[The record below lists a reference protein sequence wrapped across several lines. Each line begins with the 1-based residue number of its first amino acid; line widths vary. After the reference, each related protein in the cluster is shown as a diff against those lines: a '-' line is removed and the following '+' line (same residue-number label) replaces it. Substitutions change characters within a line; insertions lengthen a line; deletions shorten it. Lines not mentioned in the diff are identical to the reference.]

1 MNEDTEGHQ
10 RIVFS
15 PKIWHLL
22 EENICGA
29 VLGINIVSQV
39 KDETTKKKR
48 NIVNLR
54 WLYFSPSVS
63 TDLFVSSTIL
73 SIWMFGLKDMLSIGR

>member
-39 KDETTKKKR
+39 KDETTKKKKET
-48 NIVNLR
+48 L
-54 WLYFSPSVS
+54 
-63 TDLFVSSTIL
+63 
-73 SIWMFGLKDMLSIGR
+73 